1 MMEHLDFRLFSFG
14 LLDRF
19 QLMIKLVFKMNR
31 ENNLTEYLDLSREK
45 NIFSSNTFYFK
56 YSFSLISQPLLLA
69 LFYVKIL

>member
-45 NIFSSNTFYFK
+45 TFLVPIHF
-56 YSFSLISQPLLLA
+56 
-69 LFYVKIL
+69 ILSIRFP